1 MSDRDRGS
9 KERATHHVMK
19 QAAQEVVVWYKWLFQ
34 PKNKGNLHPS
44 IFLSISILLHI
55 LAEPLCGLLQV
66 ISWRLCWL
74 GGMVWST
81 AISSP

>member
-1 MSDRDRGS
+1 MSDRYRGS
-9 KERATHHVMK
+9 KARATGHAMK
-19 QAAQEVVVWYKWLFQ
+19 QATQEVVVWYKWLFQ
-34 PKNKGNLHPS
+34 PENKGNLHPS
-44 IFLSISILLHI
+44 LFLYISILRI

-66 ISWRLCWL
+66 ISCRLCWL